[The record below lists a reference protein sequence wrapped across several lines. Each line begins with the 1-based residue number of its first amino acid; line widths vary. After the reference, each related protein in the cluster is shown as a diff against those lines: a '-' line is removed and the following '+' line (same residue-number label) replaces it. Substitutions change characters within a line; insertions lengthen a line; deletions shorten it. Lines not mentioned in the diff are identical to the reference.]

1 MYRSFAALMR
11 RQDRERHDTTMK
23 TAMIVKSGLTAVAFL
38 LITTGANAQTAS
50 TASQSTKA
58 REGHSGM
65 ATGKYQRKAGAI
77 HSADYGRK
85 AKGGFQTTKPQEPS
99 QDSKKGENPLYED
112 TGKSGN
118 NPMYEGKRVHS
129 QADGS
134 GQQPGREA
142 RGQGA
147 PLKGVGK
154 SPTAAAQNKKH
165 TAAVKYQNRQA
176 AGQPA
181 DSPHE

>member
-65 ATGKYQRKAGAI
+65 ATGKYQRL

-112 TGKSGN
+112 TGKSG
-118 NPMYEGKRVHS
+118 
-129 QADGS
+129 
-134 GQQPGREA
+134 
-142 RGQGA
+142 
-147 PLKGVGK
+147 
-154 SPTAAAQNKKH
+154 
-165 TAAVKYQNRQA
+165 
-176 AGQPA
+176 
-181 DSPHE
+181 